1 MPVHSLRC
9 NIIFSQRLLDRLQL
23 PYSTTLLSCWWLRLV
38 ESPTVDSNSFQSG
51 TKDKSKIILPSSET
65 WKKSTFLGFNHNS
78 SCAKV
83 LCPVH
88 RNRNKPAFI
97 ITQREIKA
105 YMRKGSYKFLQFRVL
120 FMQDPFAN
128 TSYKKIANTLLFSE
142 EGKG

>member
-9 NIIFSQRLLDRLQL
+9 NIIFFPKTSGPTSAPLFHYPAFMLVTEACRITNGWLQQFSKW
-23 PYSTTLLSCWWLRLV
+23 Y
-38 ESPTVDSNSFQSG
+38 
-51 TKDKSKIILPSSET
+51 KDKSKIILPSSET